1 MHVALS
7 VFCTTDKH
15 LTFSTLFFF
24 LTRKLSVASRKNGWD
39 ISCSAFQFVI
49 NCDIVP
55 VAREGTKMLNM
66 FDMWNTVSSKL
77 DAQTNVHQSQ
87 QPHTSGG
94 SIKGNS
100 FVLADCTPHC
110 TGISSWTVAT
120 FVIFFPRF
128 LSPAWCRGG
137 GHFLNF
143 FPYCISFCTLQY
155 WHSYVNKSNLLNYKY
170 IYYFRIL
177 FCVL

>member
-1 MHVALS
+1 
-7 VFCTTDKH
+7 
-15 LTFSTLFFF
+15 
-24 LTRKLSVASRKNGWD
+24 
-39 ISCSAFQFVI
+39 
-49 NCDIVP
+49 
-55 VAREGTKMLNM
+55 MLNM

-155 WHSYVNKSNLLNYKY
+155 WHSYVNKSNYKLIISIHIFLEFFFVFYKDLHCSETDRKNSLLPSSKLNHC
-170 IYYFRIL
+170 I
-177 FCVL
+177 V